1 MHSVR
6 LRPLLVPV
14 LLCALAVFV
23 AHSTGAGGDAGEGQD
38 VQGSGAGAE
47 VVRLYQADAAVARQ
61 YEAGRHEAEELLAG
75 VRRAGRLLDRERRAG
90 AALRQDRGRTARS
103 RDGEIPRDDAGI
115 PRGAAVPRAAARL
128 AGAERAVDDGI
139 ARSRRAEAR
148 LVAEQAKATTRWRL
162 AQKRNRVLAEV
173 RRSIAA
179 KLGEARERLQ
189 ARAAASVAA
198 GSCGGTVRLGRPSK
212 SVTSAWVAP
221 VEEYGLSAGF
231 GSRGERWAHRHTGQ
245 DFAVPIGTP
254 VRAVGA
260 GRVVKVACGGAF
272 GIQVVVRHDGGYRT
286 LYAHL
291 AAVCVEPGDR
301 VTAGRWIG
309 QSGTTGNSTG
319 PHLHFEV
326 RAGAE
331 PESALDPVPWL
342 QGRGVPVGQ
351 PADRP

>member
-1 MHSVR
+1 MHSAR
-6 LRPLLVPV
+6 RRPLLVPV

-23 AHSTGAGGDAGEGQD
+23 AHPTGADGDAGEGHG
-38 VQGSGAGAE
+38 VQGAGAE

-103 RDGEIPRDDAGI
+103 RDGGI

-148 LVAEQAKATTRWRL
+148 LVAEQAKATARWRL
-162 AQKRNRVLAEV
+162 AQRRNRVLAEV
-173 RRSIAA
+173 RRSIGA
-179 KLGEARERLQ
+179 KLDEARERLR

-301 VTAGRWIG
+301 VTAGQWIG

-331 PESALDPVPWL
+331 PDSALDPVPWL

-351 PADRP
+351 PENRP